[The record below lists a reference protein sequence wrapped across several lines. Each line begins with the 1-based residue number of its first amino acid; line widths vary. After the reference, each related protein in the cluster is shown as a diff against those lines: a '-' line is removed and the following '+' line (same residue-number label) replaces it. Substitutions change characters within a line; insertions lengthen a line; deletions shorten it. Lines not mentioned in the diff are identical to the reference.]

1 MELDNELVDVA
12 VVGGGA
18 AGLAAALTLARAR
31 RNVVVVDGG
40 RPRNAPADGV
50 HGLLGLEG
58 TNPLEL
64 LARGRDEVRGYGGR
78 IVDGEVMR
86 AAADPVGFVL
96 ELADGSRLRARQ
108 LLVATGLT
116 DQLMDIPGLGE
127 RWGRDVLHCPYCH
140 GWEVRDRR
148 IGVIGTGPMSVHQAL
163 LFRQW
168 SPDLRLFVRHL
179 EIPEEDV
186 TKLRARGVELVE
198 GEVAELEVTDDT
210 LRAVMMSDGRRIETD
225 AVVVASQMVANSG
238 PFAELGLAVVANPMG
253 SLVEADELGRTSVPG
268 VWVAGNAGDL
278 SAQVGAAAAQGTRVA
293 AQINFHLVNVETA
306 EAVAAYEEGGAVA

>member
-40 RPRNAPADGV
+40 RPRNAPAEGV

-64 LARGRDEVRGYGGR
+64 LARGREEVRGYGGR
-78 IVDGEVMR
+78 IVEGEVVR
-86 AAADPVGFVL
+86 AVVDPAGFVV

-116 DQLMDIPGLGE
+116 DQLVDIPGVGE

-140 GWEVRDRR
+140 GWEVRDQR
-148 IGVIGTGPMSVHQAL
+148 IAVMGTGPMSVHQAL

-168 SPDLRLFVRHL
+168 SPDLRLFVRDL
-179 EIPEEDV
+179 EISAEDI

-198 GEVAELEVTDDT
+198 GEVAGLEIADDS
-210 LRAVMMSDGRRIETD
+210 LRAVRMSDGTLVEVD
-225 AVVVASQMVANSG
+225 AVVVASPMVANLG
-238 PFAELGLAVVANPMG
+238 PFAELGLAVAQNPMG
-253 SLVEADELGRTSVPG
+253 SFVEADEFGRTSVPG

-306 EAVAAYEEGGAVA
+306 EAVAAFEKGGAAA